1 MRCFV
6 TGQMESDMNNVICVT
21 SNNTV
26 GCTFLDWSLHFLN
39 GRTNYYRVD
48 ENQWIPLVDNPV
60 ATNGQNA
67 HKHNKNHPEG
77 LSGTVETITNIKKY
91 YNRESLYSFF
101 PYPKEIDDVLDEVL
115 EDVWKDQSIK
125 IINNSVEEKLA
136 KLFQYQIDDYKNL
149 ISYCHTENVPVIY
162 VHSDFKDVG
171 YFWNRRNSTFKP
183 PPGMVVGHLPE
194 LVAKFQETFFDK
206 SIKTWQELNLNEIWD
221 KRERLAL
228 NVRPY
233 DTSKFFSVGFSNPSA
248 MHWVN
253 SPDLWHDTD
262 DVLLDLMRL
271 LDLTVADDRLKAW
284 LPIMRNWQRIQSKN
298 LKFYNN
304 LDYLVE
310 CIVNGWHF
318 HIDPLTF
325 DQEVIIQHCLIYKY
339 NLNLKTWGLEKFP
352 DNAIKLHNLLEKNI
366 HPVDKIY

>member
-1 MRCFV
+1 MRCSV
-6 TGQMESDMNNVICVT
+6 TGQMESNMNNVICVT

-91 YNRESLYSFF
+91 YNQESLYSFF

-125 IINNSVEEKLA
+125 IINNFAEEKLA

-183 PPGMVVGHLPE
+183 PPGQVVGHLPE

-206 SIKTWQELNLNEIWD
+206 SIKTWQDLNLNDIWD

-233 DTSKFFSVGFSNPSA
+233 DISKFFSVGFSDPDT

-262 DVLLDLMRL
+262 DVLLELMKSLNLDVVDNRL
-271 LDLTVADDRLKAW
+271 TAW
-284 LPIMRNWQRIQSKN
+284 LPIMRTWQRIQTKN

-318 HIDPLTF
+318 QIDPLTF

-352 DNAIKLHNLLEKNI
+352 DNAIKLHKLLEKNI